1 MTQILKIPNKKLRQ
15 KAKKA
20 YISSRTLHNL
30 FNLQYEMFANRGL
43 GLAGPQ
49 IGIMERIAVVLDIE
63 DDTDPSSTLL
73 MVNPTLIEKSEEKFD
88 SEEGCLSIPG
98 RVYLVPRHKNVT
110 VKYYHPL
117 KGEVIRKAEGLLAAV
132 IQHELDHLDGILISD
147 KGTEINEIKI

>member
-1 MTQILKIPNKKLRQ
+1 MTEILKIPNKKLRQ

-73 MVNPTLIEKSEEKFD
+73 MVNPTLIEKSEEKLD

-110 VKYYHPL
+110 VKYHHPL